1 MNPTLIIEEV
11 LTHPQDVSWLPWA
24 VQYFFFIGIA
34 ACAALFA
41 CVLHWRK
48 KERPELENLTLL
60 LALTCAIT
68 APLALTADL
77 HQTARVWH
85 FYAYPT
91 PWSWMPWGAL
101 FLPLFTGFLG
111 LWFIAQHIKQ
121 FTAKSYSVTKWLAV
135 GSALSAIGLL
145 VYTGREVSIVEA
157 RPIWFSYA
165 FPVAM
170 FLSAL
175 QTFLALL
182 IATVKNAG
190 TTLPR
195 KLAWGQ
201 IVTLFALAIVVVM
214 WASGNTLSG
223 SAIRQW
229 LDVAASARH
238 YAIGWIVLWVTSL
251 GLCALVLRHPLSLP
265 LRISLAISAMA
276 LCWLMRWTLL
286 IQVQTVPK
294 FNAQFNPY
302 TLPGGT
308 DGWLAILGTFGLW
321 VALIIMVR
329 EALNAIARRMQHG

>member
-1 MNPTLIIEEV
+1 MNHSLIIDEV
-11 LTHPQDVSWLPWA
+11 LAHPQDVSWLPWA

-48 KERPELENLTLL
+48 KETADLENLTLL
-60 LALTCAIT
+60 IALTCAIT

-111 LWFIAQHIKQ
+111 LWFLAQHVKRL
-121 FTAKSYSVTKWLAV
+121 TLKSYSVTKWLAL

-145 VYTGREVSIVEA
+145 VYTGREVSVVQA

-170 FLSAL
+170 FRSAL

-182 IATVKNAG
+182 IATSNSKDA
-190 TTLPR
+190 LPR

-201 IVTLFALAIVVVM
+201 MVTLIALAIVVAI

-229 LDVAASARH
+229 LDVASSAQH
-238 YAIGWIVLWVTSL
+238 YAIGWVALWLVSL
-251 GLCALVLRHPLSLP
+251 ALCGLVVRYPLSLP
-265 LRISLAISAMA
+265 LRILLAFSAMA

-308 DGWLAILGTFGLW
+308 DGWLAIVGTFGLW
-321 VALIIMVR
+321 IALIIIVR

>member
-1 MNPTLIIEEV
+1 MNHSLIIDEV
-11 LTHPQDVSWLPWA
+11 LAHPQDVSWLPWA

-48 KERPELENLTLL
+48 KETADLENLTLL
-60 LALTCAIT
+60 IALTCAIT

-111 LWFIAQHIKQ
+111 LWFLAQHVKRL
-121 FTAKSYSVTKWLAV
+121 TLKSYSVTKWLAL

-145 VYTGREVSIVEA
+145 VYTGREVSVVQA

-182 IATVKNAG
+182 IATTNSKDA
-190 TTLPR
+190 LPR

-201 IVTLFALAIVVVM
+201 MVTLIALAIVVAI

-229 LDVAASARH
+229 LDVASSAQH
-238 YAIGWIVLWVTSL
+238 YAIGWVALWLVSL
-251 GLCALVLRHPLSLP
+251 ALCGLVVRYPLSL
-265 LRISLAISAMA
+265 
-276 LCWLMRWTLL
+276 
-286 IQVQTVPK
+286 
-294 FNAQFNPY
+294 
-302 TLPGGT
+302 
-308 DGWLAILGTFGLW
+308 
-321 VALIIMVR
+321 
-329 EALNAIARRMQHG
+329 

>member
-1 MNPTLIIEEV
+1 MTHSLIIEEV
-11 LTHPQDVSWLPWA
+11 LAHPQEVSWLPWA

-48 KERPELENLTLL
+48 NTQPQLENLTLL
-60 LALTCAIT
+60 IALTCAIT

-111 LWFIAQHIKQ
+111 LWFLAQQIKH
-121 FTAKSYSVTKWLAV
+121 FTQKSYIVTKWLAV

-145 VYTGREVSIVEA
+145 VYTGREVSVVQA

-165 FPVAM
+165 FPLAM

-175 QTFLALL
+175 QTFFALL
-182 IATVKNAG
+182 IASVNSES
-190 TTLPR
+190 TLPR

-201 IVTLFALAIVVVM
+201 ITTLILLAIVMAVWV
-214 WASGNTLSG
+214 SGDTLSG

-238 YAIGWIVLWVTSL
+238 YATGWVVLWIISL
-251 GLCALVLRHPLSLP
+251 GLCGWAIRHPSSLP
-265 LRISLAISAMA
+265 LRITLAFSAMA
-276 LCWLMRWTLL
+276 LCWLMRWTIL
-286 IQVQTVPK
+286 IQVQTLPK

-308 DGWLAILGTFGLW
+308 DGWLAIVGTFGLW
-321 VALIIMVR
+321 IALIIIVR
-329 EALNAIARRMQHG
+329 EALNTIARRIQHG

>member
-1 MNPTLIIEEV
+1 MNHSLIIDEV
-11 LTHPQDVSWLPWA
+11 LAHPQDVSWLPWA

-48 KERPELENLTLL
+48 KETADLENLTLL
-60 LALTCAIT
+60 IALTCAIT

-111 LWFIAQHIKQ
+111 LWFLAQHVKRL
-121 FTAKSYSVTKWLAV
+121 TLKSYSVTKWLAL

-145 VYTGREVSIVEA
+145 VYTGREVSVVQA

-165 FPVAM
+165 FPAAM

-182 IATVKNAG
+182 IATTNSKDA
-190 TTLPR
+190 LPR

-201 IVTLFALAIVVVM
+201 MVTLIALAIVVAI

-229 LDVAASARH
+229 LDVASSAQH
-238 YAIGWIVLWVTSL
+238 YAIGWVALWLVSL
-251 GLCALVLRHPLSLP
+251 ALCGLVVRYPLSLP
-265 LRISLAISAMA
+265 LRILLAFSAMA

-308 DGWLAILGTFGLW
+308 DGWLAIVGTFGLW
-321 VALIIMVR
+321 IALIIIVR

>member
-1 MNPTLIIEEV
+1 MNHSLIIDEV
-11 LTHPQDVSWLPWA
+11 LAHPQDVSWLPWA

-48 KERPELENLTLL
+48 KETADLENLTLL
-60 LALTCAIT
+60 IALTCAIT

-111 LWFIAQHIKQ
+111 LWFLAQHVKRL
-121 FTAKSYSVTKWLAV
+121 TLRSYNVTKWLAL

-145 VYTGREVSIVEA
+145 VYTGREVSVVQA
-157 RPIWFSYA
+157 RPIWVSYA
-165 FPVAM
+165 FPIAM

-175 QTFLALL
+175 QMFLALL
-182 IATVKNAG
+182 IATTNSKDV
-190 TTLPR
+190 LPR

-201 IVTLFALAIVVVM
+201 MVTLIALAIVVLIWV
-214 WASGNTLSG
+214 SGNTLSG

-229 LDVAASARH
+229 LDVASSAQH
-238 YAIGWIVLWVTSL
+238 YAIGWVALWLVS
-251 GLCALVLRHPLSLP
+251 LVLCGLVVRYPLSLP
-265 LRISLAISAMA
+265 LRILLAFSAMA

-308 DGWLAILGTFGLW
+308 DGWLAIVGTFGLW
-321 VALIIMVR
+321 IALIIIVR

>member
-1 MNPTLIIEEV
+1 M
-11 LTHPQDVSWLPWA
+11 
-24 VQYFFFIGIA
+24 
-34 ACAALFA
+34 
-41 CVLHWRK
+41 
-48 KERPELENLTLL
+48 PELENLTLL
-60 LALTCAIT
+60 IALTCAIT

-85 FYAYPT
+85 FYAADAVV
-91 PWSWMPWGAL
+91 WMPRGAL

-111 LWFIAQHIKQ
+111 LWFLAQHVKRL
-121 FTAKSYSVTKWLAV
+121 TLKSYSVTKWLAI

-145 VYTGREVSIVEA
+145 VYTGREVSVVQA
-157 RPIWFSYA
+157 RPVWFSYA

-182 IATVKNAG
+182 IAATKREG
-190 TTLPR
+190 TLTR

-201 IVTLFALAIVVVM
+201 TVTLIVLALVVVI
-214 WASGNTLSG
+214 WVSGNTLSG

-229 LDVAASARH
+229 LNVAPLARH
-238 YAIGWIVLWVTSL
+238 YAIGGVTLWLVSLVLC
-251 GLCALVLRHPLSLP
+251 GLVLRNPLSLP
-265 LRISLAISAMA
+265 LRILLAFSAMA

-294 FNAQFNPY
+294 FNALFNPY

-308 DGWLAILGTFGLW
+308 DGWLAIVGTFGLW
-321 VALIIMVR
+321 IALIIIVR

>member
-1 MNPTLIIEEV
+1 MTHSLIIEEV
-11 LTHPQDVSWLPWA
+11 LARPQDVSWLPWA

-41 CVLHWRK
+41 CGLHWRK
-48 KERPELENLTLL
+48 KALPELENLTLL
-60 LALTCAIT
+60 IALTCAIT

-85 FYAYPT
+85 FYAWPT

-111 LWFIAQHIKQ
+111 LWFVAQHLKRL
-121 FTAKSYSVTKWLAV
+121 ANKSYNVTKWLAV

-145 VYTGREVSIVEA
+145 VYTGREVSVVQA

-175 QTFLALL
+175 QTFFALL
-182 IATVKNAG
+182 IAAMKSEAALV
-190 TTLPR
+190 R

-201 IVTLFALAIVVVM
+201 MATLLALVLVLALWV
-214 WASGNTLSG
+214 SGNTLSG

-229 LDVAASARH
+229 LDVASSARH
-238 YAIGWIVLWVTSL
+238 YAIGWVLTGFISAV
-251 GLCALVLRHPLSLP
+251 LCGLVLRHPLSRP
-265 LRISLAISAMA
+265 LRILLAVSAMA

-321 VALIIMVR
+321 IALIIIVR
-329 EALNAIARRMQHG
+329 EALNAIARRVQHG

>member
-1 MNPTLIIEEV
+1 MNHSLIIDEV
-11 LTHPQDVSWLPWA
+11 LAHPQDVSWLPWA

-48 KERPELENLTLL
+48 KETADLENLTLL
-60 LALTCAIT
+60 IALTCAIT

-111 LWFIAQHIKQ
+111 LWFLAQHVKRL
-121 FTAKSYSVTKWLAV
+121 TLKSYNVTKWLAL

-145 VYTGREVSIVEA
+145 VYTGREVSVVQA

-165 FPVAM
+165 FPVVM

-182 IATVKNAG
+182 IATTNNKDV
-190 TTLPR
+190 LPR

-201 IVTLFALAIVVVM
+201 MVTLIALAIVVLI

-229 LDVAASARH
+229 LDVASSAQH
-238 YAIGWIVLWVTSL
+238 YAIGWVALWLVS
-251 GLCALVLRHPLSLP
+251 LVLCGLVVRYPLSLP
-265 LRISLAISAMA
+265 LRILLAFSAMA

-308 DGWLAILGTFGLW
+308 DGWLAIVGTFGLW
-321 VALIIMVR
+321 IALIIIVR
-329 EALNAIARRMQHG
+329 EALNAIGRRMQHG

>member
-1 MNPTLIIEEV
+1 MNHSLIIDEV
-11 LTHPQDVSWLPWA
+11 LAHPQDVSWLPWA

-48 KERPELENLTLL
+48 KETANLENLTLL
-60 LALTCAIT
+60 IALTCAIT

-111 LWFIAQHIKQ
+111 LWFLAQHVKRL
-121 FTAKSYSVTKWLAV
+121 TLKSYSVTKWLAL

-145 VYTGREVSIVEA
+145 VYTGREVSVVQA

-170 FLSAL
+170 SLSAL

-182 IATVKNAG
+182 IATTNSKDA
-190 TTLPR
+190 LPR

-201 IVTLFALAIVVVM
+201 MVTLIALAIVVAI

-229 LDVAASARH
+229 LDVASSAQH
-238 YAIGWIVLWVTSL
+238 YAIGWVALWLVSL
-251 GLCALVLRHPLSLP
+251 ALCGLVVRYPLSLP
-265 LRISLAISAMA
+265 LRILLAFSAMA

-308 DGWLAILGTFGLW
+308 DGWLAIVGTFGLW
-321 VALIIMVR
+321 IALIIIVR

>member
-1 MNPTLIIEEV
+1 MNHSLIIDEV
-11 LTHPQDVSWLPWA
+11 LAHPQDVSWLPWA

-48 KERPELENLTLL
+48 KETADLENLTLL
-60 LALTCAIT
+60 IALTCAIT

-77 HQTARVWH
+77 PQTARVWH

-111 LWFIAQHIKQ
+111 LWFLAQHVKRL
-121 FTAKSYSVTKWLAV
+121 TLKSYNVTKWLAL

-145 VYTGREVSIVEA
+145 VYTGREVSVVQA

-182 IATVKNAG
+182 IATTNSKDV
-190 TTLPR
+190 LPR

-201 IVTLFALAIVVVM
+201 MVTLIALAIVVLIWV
-214 WASGNTLSG
+214 SGNTLSG

-229 LDVAASARH
+229 LDVASSAQH
-238 YAIGWIVLWVTSL
+238 YAIGWIALWLVS
-251 GLCALVLRHPLSLP
+251 LVLCGLVVRYPLSLP
-265 LRISLAISAMA
+265 LRILLAFSAMA

-308 DGWLAILGTFGLW
+308 DGWLAIVGTFGLW
-321 VALIIMVR
+321 IALIIIVR

>member
-1 MNPTLIIEEV
+1 MNHSLIIEEI
-11 LTHPQDVSWLPWA
+11 LAHPQHVSWLPWA

-48 KERPELENLTLL
+48 QETAELENLTLL
-60 LALTCAIT
+60 IALTCAIT

-111 LWFIAQHIKQ
+111 LWFLAQHVKQ
-121 FTAKSYSVTKWLAV
+121 ITLKSYSVTKWLAV

-145 VYTGREVSIVEA
+145 VYTGREVSVVQA
-157 RPIWFSYA
+157 RPTWFSYA

-182 IATVKNAG
+182 IAATKSEG
-190 TTLPR
+190 FLLR

-201 IVTLFALAIVVVM
+201 IVALSALAIVMAFWV
-214 WASGNTLSG
+214 SGNTLSG

-229 LDVAASARH
+229 LDVASSARH
-238 YAIGWIVLWVTSL
+238 YAIGWVALWLVSL
-251 GLCALVLRHPLSLP
+251 GLCGLVLRFPLSLP
-265 LRISLAISAMA
+265 LRILLAFSAMA

-308 DGWLAILGTFGLW
+308 DGWLAIVGTFGLW
-321 VALIIMVR
+321 IALIIIVR

>member
-1 MNPTLIIEEV
+1 MNHSLIIDEV
-11 LTHPQDVSWLPWA
+11 LAHPQDVSWLPWA

-41 CVLHWRK
+41 CVLHWCK
-48 KERPELENLTLL
+48 KETADLENLTLL
-60 LALTCAIT
+60 IALTCAIT

-111 LWFIAQHIKQ
+111 LWFLAQHVKRL
-121 FTAKSYSVTKWLAV
+121 TLKSYSVTKWLAL

-145 VYTGREVSIVEA
+145 VYTGREVSVVQA

-170 FLSAL
+170 VLSAL
-175 QTFLALL
+175 QTFLVLL
-182 IATVKNAG
+182 IATTNSKDA
-190 TTLPR
+190 LPR

-201 IVTLFALAIVVVM
+201 MVTLIALAIVVAI

-229 LDVAASARH
+229 LDVASSAQH
-238 YAIGWIVLWVTSL
+238 YAIGWVALWLVSL
-251 GLCALVLRHPLSLP
+251 ALCGLVVRYPLSLP
-265 LRISLAISAMA
+265 LRILLAFSAMA

-308 DGWLAILGTFGLW
+308 DGWLAIVGTFGLW
-321 VALIIMVR
+321 IALIIIVR

>member
-1 MNPTLIIEEV
+1 MHHSLVIEEV
-11 LTHPQDVSWLPWA
+11 LAHPQDVSWLPWA

-48 KERPELENLTLL
+48 QEMPELENLTLL
-60 LALTCAIT
+60 IALTCAIT

-85 FYAYPT
+85 FYAWPT

-111 LWFIAQHIKQ
+111 LWFLAQHVKRL
-121 FTAKSYSVTKWLAV
+121 TLKSYSVTKWLAI

-145 VYTGREVSIVEA
+145 VYTGREVSVVQA
-157 RPIWFSYA
+157 RPVWFSYA

-182 IATVKNAG
+182 IAAAKREG
-190 TTLPR
+190 TLAR

-201 IVTLFALAIVVVM
+201 TVTLMVLALVVVIWM
-214 WASGNTLSG
+214 SGNTLSG

-229 LDVAASARH
+229 LNVAPLARQ
-238 YAIGWIVLWVTSL
+238 YAIGWVALWLVSLVLC
-251 GLCALVLRHPLSLP
+251 GLVLRNPLSLP
-265 LRISLAISAMA
+265 LRILLAFSAMA

-286 IQVQTVPK
+286 IQVQTIPK
-294 FNAQFNPY
+294 FNALFNPY

-308 DGWLAILGTFGLW
+308 DGWLAIVGTFGLW
-321 VALIIMVR
+321 IALIIIVR

>member
-1 MNPTLIIEEV
+1 MNHSLIIDEV
-11 LTHPQDVSWLPWA
+11 LAHPQDVSWLPWA

-41 CVLHWRK
+41 SVLHWRK
-48 KERPELENLTLL
+48 KETADLENLTLL
-60 LALTCAIT
+60 IALTCAIT

-111 LWFIAQHIKQ
+111 LWFLAQHVKRL
-121 FTAKSYSVTKWLAV
+121 TLKSYNVTKWLAL

-145 VYTGREVSIVEA
+145 VYTGREVSVVQA

-182 IATVKNAG
+182 IATTNNKDV
-190 TTLPR
+190 LPR

-201 IVTLFALAIVVVM
+201 MVTLIALAIVVLI

-229 LDVAASARH
+229 LDVASSAQH
-238 YAIGWIVLWVTSL
+238 YAIGWVALWLVS
-251 GLCALVLRHPLSLP
+251 LVLCGLVVRYPLSLP
-265 LRISLAISAMA
+265 LRILLAFSAMA

-308 DGWLAILGTFGLW
+308 DGWLAIVGTFGLW
-321 VALIIMVR
+321 IALIIIVR
-329 EALNAIARRMQHG
+329 EALNAIGRRMQHG

>member
-1 MNPTLIIEEV
+1 MNHSLIIDEV
-11 LTHPQDVSWLPWA
+11 LAHPQDVSWLPWA

-48 KERPELENLTLL
+48 KETADLENLTLL
-60 LALTCAIT
+60 IALTCAIT

-111 LWFIAQHIKQ
+111 LWFLAQHVKRL
-121 FTAKSYSVTKWLAV
+121 TLKSYSVTKWLAL

-145 VYTGREVSIVEA
+145 VYTGREVSVVQA
-157 RPIWFSYA
+157 RPICYA

-182 IATVKNAG
+182 IATTNSKDA
-190 TTLPR
+190 LPR

-201 IVTLFALAIVVVM
+201 MVTLIALAIVVAI

-229 LDVAASARH
+229 LDVASSAQH
-238 YAIGWIVLWVTSL
+238 YAIGWVALWLVSL
-251 GLCALVLRHPLSLP
+251 ALCGLVVRYPLSLP
-265 LRISLAISAMA
+265 LRILLAFSAMA

-308 DGWLAILGTFGLW
+308 DGWLAIVGTFGLW
-321 VALIIMVR
+321 IALIIIVR

>member
-1 MNPTLIIEEV
+1 MNHSLIIDEV
-11 LTHPQDVSWLPWA
+11 LAHPQDVSWLPWA

-48 KERPELENLTLL
+48 KETADLENLTLL
-60 LALTCAIT
+60 IALTCAIT

-111 LWFIAQHIKQ
+111 LWFLAQHVKRL
-121 FTAKSYSVTKWLAV
+121 TLKSYSVTKWLAL

-145 VYTGREVSIVEA
+145 VYTGREVSVVQA

-170 FLSAL
+170 FFSAL

-182 IATVKNAG
+182 IATTNSKDA
-190 TTLPR
+190 LPR

-201 IVTLFALAIVVVM
+201 MVTLIALAIVVAI

-229 LDVAASARH
+229 LDVASSAQH
-238 YAIGWIVLWVTSL
+238 YAIGWVALWLVSL
-251 GLCALVLRHPLSLP
+251 ALCGLVVRYPLSLP
-265 LRISLAISAMA
+265 LRILLAFSAMA

-308 DGWLAILGTFGLW
+308 DGWLAIVGTFGLW
-321 VALIIMVR
+321 IALIIIVR